1 MNYGMLFTFNIALPI
16 ILTWFLLDIT
26 RKASIKLKLFA
37 VPNERSSH
45 DKIIPTTGGIALS
58 ISWLLITFLFIA
70 SNDMYSSTE
79 LFLYI
84 LGGVIMTIVG
94 FYDDIK
100 EMRSSFKLIMQIFV
114 FFIIS
119 FADNSLIN
127 SLHGLFGI
135 YELSYIQS
143 ILFSLFVFVVIIN
156 SINLI
161 DGIDGL
167 SSTIT
172 LFYLT
177 ITSFYCFV
185 NDYYFSGLLLSFC
198 SSLIVFIFFNYSKSK
213 KIFLGDTGSLGLGF
227 TVALITLGWLN
238 SNHQLANTLP
248 LNHSLFLVLMLS
260 YPLLDVIRVF
270 TIRTLR
276 GKSFMTADRNH
287 IHHKLIDIGFT
298 HKKAVLIILIS
309 KLLLIIFN
317 IIFISELDIH
327 IQILINAALIT
338 GLLLFLYKTPNKN

>member
-1 MNYGMLFTFNIALPI
+1 MIFIFNFAFPI

-45 DKIIPTTGGIALS
+45 NKIIPTTGGIALC
-58 ISWLLITFLFIA
+58 ISWLFITFLFAA
-70 SNDMYSSTE
+70 SNNMYSNSE

-84 LGGVIMTIVG
+84 LGGLTITIVG

-119 FADNSLIN
+119 FADNSSIN
-127 SLHGLFGI
+127 TLHGLFGI
-135 YELSYIQS
+135 YDLTYIQS
-143 ILFSLFVFVVIIN
+143 IIFSLFVFVVIIN

-172 LFYLT
+172 LFYLI
-177 ITSFYCFV
+177 ITTFYCV
-185 NDYYFSGLLLSFC
+185 LNDYYFSGLLLSFC

-213 KIFLGDTGSLGLGF
+213 KVFLGDTGSLGLGF

-238 SNHQLANTLP
+238 SNHELANTLP

-270 TIRTLR
+270 TIRTLK

-298 HKKAVLIILIS
+298 HKKAVFIILIAKS
-309 KLLLIIFN
+309 LLITFN
-317 IIFISELDIH
+317 IIFISDLDLH
-327 IQILINAALIT
+327 IQILINAFLIT
-338 GLLLFLYKTPNKN
+338 VMLVYLFRIPNK